1 MFEAQQLTN
10 SALQSDWVSK
20 KLKRI
25 YEKQCSASTMERS
38 TGGLPAISVLSTICL
53 VMFPLCC
60 GGTFQ
65 MNSIYDLPHR
75 NSAQTSFPLHQPIA
89 QFVFQDSANVS
100 AILGKTAHL
109 NCRVRGVGNRT
120 VSWIRHKDTHLLTAG
135 RYTYTSDE
143 RFRAIHKV
151 LSENYL
157 LQIEPVQ
164 KSDSGLYECQIS
176 TTPVMSHVVHLSVTE
191 PVTEIL
197 GGDDIYVQEGVTMN
211 LTCLVRDSPEPP
223 QFIFWY
229 HNQKEI
235 SYDSPRGG
243 VSQITEKGSTTSSF
257 LLLQRSTMAD
267 SGTYSC
273 QPSVGNLAS
282 ARVHVVRSGDPEKWV
297 TSLSKA
303 WDIVTPSSGH
313 WALWI
318 FSFCFLKNFCTN

>member
-1 MFEAQQLTN
+1 MGTPATHVVVVADQKRGLAGLVDFDMAVFNSVISPTWSAFLLLGLT
-10 SALQSDWVSK
+10 SL
-20 KLKRI
+20 LP
-25 YEKQCSASTMERS
+25 KQC
-38 TGGLPAISVLSTICL
+38 GGAFGI
-53 VMFPLCC
+53 
-60 GGTFQ
+60 GD
-65 MNSIYDLPHR
+65 IYDSPR
-75 NSAQTSFPLHQPIA
+75 SDGNDSPFSPPQPTA
-89 QFVFQDSANVS
+89 TFVDQESGNVT
-100 AILGKTAHL
+100 AILGKGALL
-109 NCRVRGVGNRT
+109 NCRVRGIGNRT

-257 LLLQRSTMAD
+257 LLLQHSTMAD

-297 TSLSKA
+297 TSISIAL
-303 WDIVTPSSGH
+303 DIGALSSGY

-318 FSFCFLKNFCTN
+318 FSFCFLKNFCAN